1 MNPPTNDEKTFGMLC
16 HLTGLISIIGPIIVW
31 LLKKDESAFVD
42 ANGKQAINF
51 QLSIIIYTIGSLFLM
66 IIGIGFILLIAIGI
80 FTFIMVVIASVK
92 AANGVIFQYPITLQ
106 LLK

>member
-1 MNPPTNDEKTFGMLC
+1 MNPPTNDEKTIGMLC
-16 HLTGLISIIGPIIVW
+16 HITGLISIIGPIIVW

-51 QLSIIIYTIGSLFLM
+51 QLSIIIYSIGSAILL
-66 IIGIGFILLIAIGI
+66 IIGIGLILLFAIGI
-80 FTFIMVVIASVK
+80 FAFIMIVVASIK
-92 AANGVIFQYPITLQ
+92 AANGEIFQYPLSLQ

>member
-1 MNPPTNDEKTFGMLC
+1 MNTLTNDEKTIGMLC

-31 LLKKDESAFVD
+31 LLKKDDSAFVD

-51 QLSIIIYTIGSLFLM
+51 QLSIIIYSIGSAFLL
-66 IIGIGFILLIAIGI
+66 IIGIGLVLLFAIGI
-80 FTFIMVVIASVK
+80 FAFIMIVIASIK
-92 AANGVIFQYPITLQ
+92 AANGEVFQYPLSIQ

>member
-1 MNPPTNDEKTFGMLC
+1 MNTLTNDEKTIGMLC

-31 LLKKDESAFVD
+31 LLKKDDSAFVD

-51 QLSIIIYTIGSLFLM
+51 QLSIIIYSIGSAFLL
-66 IIGIGFILLIAIGI
+66 IIGIGLVLLFAIGI
-80 FTFIMVVIASVK
+80 FAFIMIVIASIK
-92 AANGVIFQYPITLQ
+92 AANGEVFQYPMSLQ

>member
-1 MNPPTNDEKTFGMLC
+1 MSSPTNDEKTMGMLC

-51 QLSIIIYTIGSLFLM
+51 QLSIIIYSIGSAILL
-66 IIGIGFILLIAIGI
+66 IIGIGLILLFAIGV
-80 FTFIMVVIASVK
+80 FAFIMIVVASIK
-92 AANGVIFQYPITLQ
+92 AANGEVFQYPLSLQ
-106 LLK
+106 LIK